1 MSATTIK
8 PSTKR
13 PVSQRFDSTIDVNG
27 NSIKRQYVTSYS
39 IDRQQQ
45 SALFRLPYE
54 LRFMI
59 YELAV
64 PNSAIPYL
72 LASNTRER
80 AQQDSAVEPPF
91 LQTCRLARQEALA
104 VFYRHN
110 DFLLPRRP
118 SLDYRH
124 PMNLYMNP
132 ALVLHTKASKSKQNR
147 LSSRWLYV
155 MDAEKIAK
163 ISTVVFSQQGRGMY
177 KNERNEWRRDASAC
191 FRVTLLSGRRARCED
206 GRGFEVEY
214 LQVDGS
220 GRSER
225 YAERLLRALET
236 KMGVLAREKGLREWT
251 REAIWDM
258 AYLL

>member
-1 MSATTIK
+1 
-8 PSTKR
+8 
-13 PVSQRFDSTIDVNG
+13 
-27 NSIKRQYVTSYS
+27 
-39 IDRQQQ
+39 
-45 SALFRLPYE
+45 
-54 LRFMI
+54 
-59 YELAV
+59 
-64 PNSAIPYL
+64 
-72 LASNTRER
+72 
-80 AQQDSAVEPPF
+80 
-91 LQTCRLARQEALA
+91 
-104 VFYRHN
+104 
-110 DFLLPRRP
+110 
-118 SLDYRH
+118 
-124 PMNLYMNP
+124 
-132 ALVLHTKASKSKQNR
+132 
-147 LSSRWLYV
+147 